1 MDNILFN
8 SIKLKGIHNRYDL
21 DITFN
26 QGLTVLHGQN
36 GSGKSTLLHILANIA
51 NCDFIRFAFIEF
63 ERIDV
68 EYSNGNTLSLE
79 RSKEAKTGTD
89 LISIFL
95 TNGETF
101 TFSKEDALEMTPAY
115 DREEPFYHRQRMTP
129 LQRNLGDFFDT
140 NESIKIGTAYFPA
153 FRTMLEAW
161 ASQREAQ
168 DVRSPNGRR
177 MSMAKATAFSRNLF
191 GQFLPQINFPSP
203 VEIEVN
209 LRKEVRDAQMNIA
222 RNESSI
228 FSESFVKIFSALLD
242 GSDNEG
248 IDSNLLLQEIA
259 FLTTTAGSSNLS
271 ELEEND
277 STYQRLQSLVFK
289 SAKGDV
295 ASSTKGALSVY
306 RDALK
311 ERQVFRGAAFEE
323 IDKYLSVVNSFLD
336 KKRLAYSYDKEKKVP
351 RVGLEFSDGT
361 WSRIQVMSSGE
372 RQLLTML
379 YAVNRMSGNSAVLI
393 DEPELSLHIDWQEE
407 LLSKMMSQL
416 GNRQIIVCTH
426 SPSIAADFDEY
437 MIEVKPKFNDNADAL
452 EDITFD
458 YDEDYL

>member
-1 MDNILFN
+1 MDNVLFEKI
-8 SIKLKGIHNRYDL
+8 SLKGIHNRYDL
-21 DITFN
+21 DIKFN
-26 QGLTVLHGQN
+26 TGLTVLHGQN

-63 ERIDV
+63 ETIDV
-68 EYSNGNTLSLE
+68 EYSNGHKLSLK
-79 RSKEAKTGTD
+79 RMLNKEKGTD
-89 LISIFL
+89 VISIHL
-95 TNGETF
+95 PNGRKFSF
-101 TFSKEDALEMTPAY
+101 TKDDALEVVSLFE
-115 DREEPFYHRQRMTP
+115 REDTFYHRSRVSH
-129 LQRNLGDFFDT
+129 LERKLDEFIEDNKSL
-140 NESIKIGTAYFPA
+140 KIGIAYFPA

-161 ASQREAQ
+161 ASQKEVQ
-168 DVRSPNGRR
+168 DARSSNGRR
-177 MSMAKATAFSRNLF
+177 MPMSRATEFSRNLF
-191 GQFLPQINFPSP
+191 GNFLPQINFPSP
-203 VEIEVN
+203 VEIEYN

-242 GSDNEG
+242 GSNNEE
-248 IDSNLLLQEIA
+248 IDSSMLLQEIA
-259 FLTTTAGSSNLS
+259 FLTTSSTSSKLG
-271 ELEEND
+271 ELED
-277 STYQRLQSLVFK
+277 SSSTYQRLQSLVFD
-289 SAKGDV
+289 AQGDV
-295 ASSTKGALSVY
+295 SSSTNGALSVY

-311 ERQVFRGAAFEE
+311 ERQVFRVEAFKE

-336 KKRLAYSYDKEKKVP
+336 KKYLSYSYDKQRRIP

-361 WSRIQVMSSGE
+361 WSSIQVMSSGE

-407 LLSKMMSQL
+407 LLGKMMEQL

-437 MIEVKPKFNDNADAL
+437 MIEVRPKFKDNSENI